1 MSLKLA
7 RRLGGPEPS
16 TSRFRS
22 GAAEAHIQAWDSI
35 DSTDRH
41 TGRRG
46 SVALELVL
54 LTPLVLVL
62 IVFVAFCGR
71 LTRAEAIVRDAAAAG
86 ARAASLRQQPS
97 TARADATAAVLSNLA
112 GHTSTCP
119 APTMSVDTSSL
130 RPGGQVVGGGALR
143 RPAARP
149 GVARVCPARARSR
162 PAPWRSSTRWRG
174 G

>member
-1 MSLKLA
+1 MAEEFPA
-7 RRLGGPEPS
+7 RH
-16 TSRFRS
+16 FRS
-22 GAAEAHIQAWDSI
+22 GGAEAHVQAWDSI
-35 DSTDRH
+35 NGTDGNDG
-41 TGRRG
+41 TGHDGG

-97 TARADATAAVLSNLA
+97 TARADATAAVLINLA

-119 APTMSVDTSSL
+119 APTVSVDTSSL
-130 RPGGQVVGGGALR
+130 RPGGQVSVEVRCVVPLRDLALLGV
-143 RPAARP
+143 P
-149 GVARVCPARARSR
+149 GSRTVTARSVEVVD
-162 PAPWRSSTRWRG
+162 AWRG